1 MYKVSKDSKLKF
13 EQGYMHKDYLYHLF
27 NLFNNYTFHEE
38 PYIRHEIRGPRK
50 GLIKSYSFRTFT
62 HTTFNPIWDLF
73 MSNGKKKIIIPN
85 LILDYLT
92 AEGLTYWIMDD
103 GSLQNDKK
111 TMIIHTQSYSYE
123 EVMILSYELNKKF
136 NLNSRVIPHKKVYWV
151 ILIPSEQL

>member
-1 MYKVSKDSKLKF
+1 
-13 EQGYMHKDYLYHLF
+13 
-27 NLFNNYTFHEE
+27 
-38 PYIRHEIRGPRK
+38 
-50 GLIKSYSFRTFT
+50 
-62 HTTFNPIWDLF
+62 
-73 MSNGKKKIIIPN
+73 
-85 LILDYLT
+85 
-92 AEGLTYWIMDD
+92 MDD